1 VSELLVFGRIL
12 VCSTPNVNENRFRN
26 AVNGFRSALTAK
38 GRMLRH
44 PAFGFVELIACSLR
58 GF

>member
-26 AVNGFRSALTAK
+26 AVNGSRTALTAK
-38 GRMLRH
+38 GPGAQASGPLR
-44 PAFGFVELIACSLR
+44 
-58 GF
+58 